1 MRQPIQR
8 IAQDLSSA
16 LNNISRLANKRTREA
31 QDTMSDAIADSI
43 QEVLPEAD
51 ISISQSSQTSIID
64 VSDENILARELG
76 SLSREA
82 DQPIARALEDTFENV
97 TTR

>member
-16 LNNISRLANKRTREA
+16 LNNIARLANTRTREA
-31 QDTMSDAIADSI
+31 QIQTSEAIAESV
-43 QEVLPEAD
+43 QEIVPEAD
-51 ISISQSSQTSIID
+51 VSISQSSQSSIID
-64 VSDENILARELG
+64 ISDENILARELG
-76 SLSREA
+76 SLSQEA
-82 DQPIARALEDTFENV
+82 DRPIARALENV